1 MSALVL
7 LTEDLP
13 SYGVLAAARALRA
26 AGFRVA
32 VAATDSGGYCSRSS
46 AVDTNVTVPSPTLD
60 AAGFVDVLA
69 GTTRNLDAVALLP
82 GTETALQ
89 VLAAAR
95 DSFAPELGLG
105 TCEVD
110 VVRRATD
117 KTLLPALASAA
128 GTTVPLTREVPRRD
142 VAAALQEVG
151 APAVVKPLDRA
162 ALPAAAGFARR
173 IDSAADAANL
183 SLPEGKWLV
192 QPYLEGVLY
201 AVGGVAW
208 GGDIVCTVHQVAHR
222 ISPPDCGGT
231 AYGETVPPDVRLD
244 ETARRLVAEIGWSGI
259 FQVQFIRT
267 AAADYLIDFNP
278 RIYGTLA
285 LPVAAG
291 LNLPAIWVERLLGG
305 AAAFDGYAAGVRF
318 RSEEKEGLAALA
330 ALRRR
335 DWRTVASVLTPRRR
349 TTHAAFA
356 AADPLPVLT
365 SLVKVRRARNVL
377 RTHSGAGAHESA

>member
-1 MSALVL
+1 M
-7 LTEDLP
+7 
-13 SYGVLAAARALRA
+13 
-26 AGFRVA
+26 
-32 VAATDSGGYCSRSS
+32 
-46 AVDTNVTVPSPTLD
+46 
-60 AAGFVDVLA
+60 
-69 GTTRNLDAVALLP
+69 
-82 GTETALQ
+82 
-89 VLAAAR
+89 
-95 DSFAPELGLG
+95 
-105 TCEVD
+105 
-110 VVRRATD
+110 
-117 KTLLPALASAA
+117 
-128 GTTVPLTREVPRRD
+128 
-142 VAAALQEVG
+142 
-151 APAVVKPLDRA
+151 
-162 ALPAAAGFARR
+162 
-173 IDSAADAANL
+173 
-183 SLPEGKWLV
+183 
-192 QPYLEGVLY
+192 
-201 AVGGVAW
+201 
-208 GGDIVCTVHQVAHR
+208 
-222 ISPPDCGGT
+222 
-231 AYGETVPPDVRLD
+231 RLD